1 MHDVGV
7 ERVAVVGCI
16 GAGKSTVA
24 RALGEILGVE
34 VFHLDRL
41 WWQPSEY
48 KITGAASVAAHTM
61 AEDEFLQLEKRL
73 AAGEAWVIDSGVA
86 NIGIRLARADTVVFL
101 DLQRWICAWRVIK
114 RHNRPRPDYPEG
126 VREGFGWMWLLLRW
140 IRKTWPTERRPSVL
154 SAIEEYGAGATVVH
168 LRTRREVRSFL
179 DGLGQGETAPD
190 HLR

>member
-16 GAGKSTVA
+16 GAGKSTGA
-24 RALGEILGVE
+24 RAVGEFLGVE
-34 VFHLDRL
+34 VYHLDRL
-41 WWQPSEY
+41 WWQPGEY
-48 KITGAASVAAHTM
+48 KITGAASVATHTM
-61 AEDEFLQLEKRL
+61 SEEEFLQLEVRL
-73 AAGEAWVIDSGVA
+73 AAGEAWVIDGGVA

-101 DLQRWICAWRVIK
+101 DLPRWFCAWRVIR

-140 IRKTWPTERRPSVL
+140 IWKTWPTERRPSVL
-154 SAIEEYGAGATVVH
+154 SAIEVYGAGATVVQ

-179 DGLGQGETAPD
+179 AGLGRGESAHD
-190 HLR
+190 R